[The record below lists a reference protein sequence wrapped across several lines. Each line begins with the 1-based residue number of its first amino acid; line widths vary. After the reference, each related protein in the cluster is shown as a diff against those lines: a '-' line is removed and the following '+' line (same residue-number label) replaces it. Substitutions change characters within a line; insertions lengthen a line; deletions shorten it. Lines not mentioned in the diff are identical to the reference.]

1 MNNFLNRNESEA
13 FGTWIRSLNKIE
25 YSELASQGKL
35 LAEWEK
41 INESYLSM
49 IRNSKKRFL
58 NLIFISGILLMIG
71 GIFIK
76 LIQND
81 IGNITVV
88 LSGVVITY
96 WAIKCYP
103 YLMKYYT
110 LSDNEI

>member
-49 IRNSKKRFL
+49 IRNSKKRF
-58 NLIFISGILLMIG
+58 
-71 GIFIK
+71 
-76 LIQND
+76 
-81 IGNITVV
+81 
-88 LSGVVITY
+88 
-96 WAIKCYP
+96 
-103 YLMKYYT
+103 
-110 LSDNEI
+110 

>member
-1 MNNFLNRNESEA
+1 
-13 FGTWIRSLNKIE
+13 
-25 YSELASQGKL
+25 
-35 LAEWEK
+35 
-41 INESYLSM
+41 
-49 IRNSKKRFL
+49 
-58 NLIFISGILLMIG
+58 LIFISGILLMIG